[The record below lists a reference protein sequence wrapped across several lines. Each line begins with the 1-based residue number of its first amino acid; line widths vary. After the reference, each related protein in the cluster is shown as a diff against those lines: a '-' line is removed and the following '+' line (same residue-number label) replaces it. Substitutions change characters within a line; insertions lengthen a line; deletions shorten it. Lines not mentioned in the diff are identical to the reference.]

1 MKELCIALLLLM
13 AFSRKV
19 SAETFTAWNLEDIVH
34 PELKKYFMMMP
45 GIGLSSE
52 ILQYVREG
60 MTPSPESLPKDES
73 VDVRNEI
80 LPSGLRVRV
89 YTPKTEKAEY
99 PGLLWIH
106 GGGHFSGTP
115 EYTEWLQLAFVKEI
129 GCIVV
134 APAYRF
140 APENPYPA
148 DVEDCYEALTWMAEK
163 LPVRKDR
170 VAVVGGSAGGG
181 LSAAMTLIARDKG
194 GPAIHFQALFY
205 PQLDCRMNT
214 PSSYQ
219 IADNRATGRNI
230 CLTSWKWYL
239 GDLSGDVP
247 VYASPALEKDLSGL
261 PAAYIMVG
269 GIDPFKD
276 EAITYA
282 QRLMQAGV
290 PVELH
295 VIPGAYHAFDQL
307 LDPAISVKIRNEYIN
322 AIKEAL
328 Q

>member
-1 MKELCIALLLLM
+1 MNEHC
-13 AFSRKV
+13 
-19 SAETFTAWNLEDIVH
+19 AETFTPWDLEAMIH
-34 PELKKYFMMMP
+34 PEIKKYFMMMP
-45 GIGLSSE
+45 GTELTSE
-52 ILQYVREG
+52 ILPYVREV
-60 MTPSPESLPKDES
+60 MTPPPESLPKDEA
-73 VDVRNEI
+73 VDVHDEI

-89 YTPKTEKAEY
+89 YTPATKKAEY

-115 EYTEWLQLAFVKEI
+115 EYTEWLQLAFVKKI

-134 APAYRF
+134 APYYRL

-148 DVEDCYEALTWMAEK
+148 DVEDCYEALTWMTEK

-170 VAVVGGSAGGG
+170 IAVVGGSAGGG
-181 LSAAMTLIARDKG
+181 LSAAMTLMARDKKD
-194 GPAIHFQALFY
+194 PEIHFQALFY
-205 PQLDCRMNT
+205 PQLDCRMDT

-230 CLTSWKWYL
+230 CMTALKWYL

-261 PAAYIMVG
+261 PPAYIMVG
-269 GIDPFKD
+269 GLDPFRD

-295 VIPGAYHAFDQL
+295 VIPGAYHAFDML
-307 LDPAISVKIRNEYIN
+307 IDPAISVKVRNEYIN

-328 Q
+328 N